1 MDFFRR
7 QSWDIVGK
15 SWLWFAIS
23 GTVLLAGIAVWG
35 VKGLNYGIDFT
46 GGSIVTYS
54 LGRPVATTPAEEVA
68 VIGQIRDALRAMGIE
83 RSEIQVAGG
92 DRIYIRTY
100 AVAND
105 EEAAARDEAIRE
117 ALTRLYGAQYGPVT
131 ALGRETVGPVVG
143 TELRSSA
150 IRAVIIGELLILVY
164 VWVRYQFWFGL
175 AAILALAHDL
185 IATTGTM
192 ALFRVELNSWYV
204 AVVLTVVGYS
214 VNDTVVIFDRI
225 RENRGRHRHAPLAP
239 IVNASL
245 LETMARS
252 INTVLTVVFT
262 LTALLLFGGP
272 VIHGFALA
280 MLVGICFGTYSSIF
294 IAAPLVVIFDN
305 WARRR
310 TGRAVVTPAYSAATA
325 SGPSVSQAA
334 PETDAETEE
343 EKPRVSAAE
352 TMRRAA
358 EAAQDEKRQLR
369 RLRRA
374 KKRAKRAKGKG

>member
-7 QSWDIVGK
+7 QNWNIIGK
-15 SWLWFAIS
+15 SWLWFTIS
-23 GTVLLAGIAVWG
+23 GIVLLGG
-35 VKGLNYGIDFT
+35 VVAWATMGLNKGIDFA
-46 GGSIVTYS
+46 GGTIVTYS
-54 LGRPVATTPAEEVA
+54 LGRPVATTPSEEVS
-68 VIGQIRDALRAMGIE
+68 VIGQIRDALRGMGIE
-83 RSEIQVAGG
+83 RSEILVAGG
-92 DRIYIRTY
+92 DHIYIRTY

-105 EEAAARDEAIRE
+105 EEAAARDKAIQE
-117 ALTRLYGAQYGPVT
+117 ALDRLYGQQYGPIT
-131 ALGRETVGPVVG
+131 WLGRETVGPVVG
-143 TELRSSA
+143 AELRSA
-150 IRAVIIGELLILVY
+150 ALRAVIIGELLILIY

-175 AAILALAHDL
+175 AAILALAHDVL
-185 IATTGTM
+185 ATTGTM
-192 ALFRVELNSWYV
+192 ALFRIELNSWYV
-204 AVVLTVVGYS
+204 AVILTVVGYS
-214 VNDTVVIFDRI
+214 VNDSVVIFDRI
-225 RENRGRHRHAPLAP
+225 RENRGRHRHAPLGP

-262 LTALLLFGGP
+262 LTALLMFGGP

-280 MLVGICFGTYSSIF
+280 MLVGIGFGTYSSIF
-294 IAAPLVVIFDN
+294 IAAPLVVMFDN

-310 TGRAVVTPAYSAATA
+310 TGRTVVTPAYSAATVA
-325 SGPSVSQAA
+325 GPSVSPAA
-334 PETDAETEE
+334 PEAEVETEE

-374 KKRAKRAKGKG
+374 KKRAKRSKGKG